1 RAKACVLDAGNGAV
15 SLEGAA
21 DDAEHGIE
29 CLDRRLVE
37 RMENA
42 IAERCAPARA
52 VSLTVRRPLCGE
64 LLSPDRWL
72 SDRKNG
78 SRRRRGLR
86 RIRRGRRRRLAS
98 QRAGI
103 KCGERPDQDARLECA
118 DHGQRKGNLYAN
130 PQGTGSDFRW
140 GGRRDFTRTWPATGR
155 RLSV

>member
-1 RAKACVLDAGNGAV
+1 RSSEADANGLSARRNPVHAQHGAAAQQTAAADRALPAHDGVDVVMSDVPVGANAGRKQSRRGHRANARVLYAGNGAV

-42 IAERCAPARA
+42 IAERCARA

-78 SRRRRGLR
+78 SRR
-86 RIRRGRRRRLAS
+86 
-98 QRAGI
+98 
-103 KCGERPDQDARLECA
+103 
-118 DHGQRKGNLYAN
+118 
-130 PQGTGSDFRW
+130 
-140 GGRRDFTRTWPATGR
+140 
-155 RLSV
+155 